1 MSLNHRKKL
10 FIGAL
15 VISVAAM
22 GLAVAVNRVLRWH
35 KMVTDNAATIAQYTE
50 LAKVVLSGKARKMAS
65 RGDGFAG
72 VRRGIRD

>member
-1 MSLNHRKKL
+1 MSLNHLKKM

-15 VISVAAM
+15 VISVAIM

-35 KMVTDNAATIAQYTE
+35 KIVTDNASTIAQYTE

-72 VRRGIRD
+72 VRQGIRD

>member
-1 MSLNHRKKL
+1 MSLNHRKKM

-15 VISVAAM
+15 VISVAGM

-50 LAKVVLSGKARKMAS
+50 LAQVVLSGKERTIWQ
-65 RGDGFAG
+65 R
-72 VRRGIRD
+72 